1 MSQSESRRS
10 LLRSPIRCVLIEPD
24 ESRRWTLSFLLQN
37 SVVWQIVAECEA
49 LELGLVRL
57 DALRSTPDAA
67 EIVLL
72 GSTNLNLDQL
82 VPIVAAI
89 GAVATEAQIVVLG
102 ALPASNNTARL
113 LGADGYWW
121 TGDRPESLLELLQTL
136 RPLEGAMKPSRVVV
150 SPAIAALGRLAGTGR
165 LDGIVG
171 GGLDGRFA
179 LYDRKLAQLDV
190 QLRTRRLNRPARW
203 FLEGRIREI
212 QTARWMTEKMMS
224 SGMMLQKKIA
234 PKITPSRTQITSP
247 IQRDD
252 RLVKPSFQSNLPN
265 PSNLSNGSS
274 VLNRSSGSSL
284 IRSSNSN
291 YQFDIG
297 TDIRLE
303 MVLRELFDRL
313 FLKLE
318 ASRISPISRL
328 DNLGPIALE
337 IDVLTLEMQVA
348 LLTTIAIALQAEVG
362 RLREVG
368 LATLHDRIPVILQT
382 VWNIV
387 VIQFFRC
394 ESEPSSELSIANG
407 VQQSATRVNVLLERI
422 PLVAD
427 WMAYGLWG
435 MPLSLDNQPYGV
447 GTSQADDRALLLLEN
462 TVLRLANA
470 VIQPLLN
477 QFSDVEWV
485 KGKYFK
491 VQYGSSRELMQFRN
505 DLSWRYRRD
514 RWLDTPKDIFES
526 QYRLL
531 YLAEN
536 GIGETM
542 IYAPR
547 QRELALL
554 SGLPLALTL
563 VLETRD
569 AVSPRLRSVFALLGT
584 GVVYLLT
591 EVVGRGIGLVGQGI
605 IKGIGN
611 AWNDRR

>member
-1 MSQSESRRS
+1 MSQFELGRS
-10 LLRSPIRCVLIEPD
+10 SGRPIRCVLIEPD
-24 ESRRWTLSFLLQN
+24 EARRWMLSFVLQN
-37 SVVWQIVAECEA
+37 SIVWQIVAECES

-67 EIVLL
+67 ELVLL

-89 GAVATEAQIVVLG
+89 GAVASEAKIVVLG
-102 ALPASNNTARL
+102 ALPASNSKATL

-136 RPLEGAMKPSRVVV
+136 RPMEGAMKPSRVVV
-150 SPAIAALGRLAGTGR
+150 SPAIAALGRLAGTSRRDGP
-165 LDGIVG
+165 LDG
-171 GGLDGRFA
+171 GLTRFT
-179 LYDRKLAQLDV
+179 LYDRQLAQLDI
-190 QLRTRRLNRPARW
+190 QLRTRRLNRPMRW
-203 FLEGRIREI
+203 FLQGRIREI
-212 QTARWMTEKMMS
+212 QAARWIAQQMISPTAIGLKR
-224 SGMMLQKKIA
+224 ML
-234 PKITPSRTQITSP
+234 PRTQITSE
-247 IQRDD
+247 IQRES
-252 RLVKPSFQSNLPN
+252 RLVKPSSRSNLPN
-265 PSNLSNGSS
+265 GSS
-274 VLNRSSGSSL
+274 VSKRRLGSSL
-284 IRSSNSN
+284 IRSSNSS
-291 YQFDIG
+291 DRGLEIG
-297 TDIRLE
+297 TGIVRE
-303 MVLRELFDRL
+303 TALREMFDRL
-313 FLKLE
+313 ILKLE
-318 ASRISPISRL
+318 AARISPISSL
-328 DNLGPIALE
+328 DNLLPIALE
-337 IDVLTLEMQVA
+337 IDVLTMEMQVA
-348 LLTTIAIALQAEVG
+348 LLTTIATVLQAEVG
-362 RLREVG
+362 RLREIG
-368 LATLHDRIPVILQT
+368 LAALHDRIPVMLET
-382 VWNIV
+382 VWEIV

-394 ESEPSSELSIANG
+394 ESEPSSDPSLVNG
-407 VQQSATRVNVLLERI
+407 LQQSSARVNGLLKSI

-427 WMAYGLWG
+427 WVAYGLWG

-447 GTSQADDRALLLLEN
+447 GTPQADDRALLLLEN
-462 TVLRLANA
+462 TLLRLANA

-485 KGKYFK
+485 KAKYFK
-491 VQYGSSRELMQFRN
+491 IQYASSRELMEFRN

-536 GIGETM
+536 GIGETV

-547 QRELALL
+547 QQELADL
-554 SGLPLALTL
+554 SGLPLAVTL

-569 AVSPRLRSVFALLGT
+569 AISPRLRSVIALIGT
-584 GVVYLLT
+584 GVVYVLT

>member
-1 MSQSESRRS
+1 MSQFESRRS
-10 LLRSPIRCVLIEPD
+10 LVRSPIRCVLIEPD

-37 SVVWQIVAECEA
+37 SVIWQIVAECDA

-67 EIVLL
+67 ELVLL

-102 ALPASNNTARL
+102 SLPASNSTARL

-136 RPLEGAMKPSRVVV
+136 RPMEGAMKPSRVVV
-150 SPAIAALGRLAGTGR
+150 SPAIAALGRLASTGR
-165 LDGIVG
+165 LDKILDGQM
-171 GGLDGRFA
+171 DGRFA

-203 FLEGRIREI
+203 FLQGQIREI
-212 QTARWMTEKMMS
+212 QMARWMTEKMMS
-224 SGMMLQKKIA
+224 SGIMLQKKIS
-234 PKITPSRTQITSP
+234 PKIMPSRTQITSP

-252 RLVKPSFQSNLPN
+252 RLVKPSFRSNP
-265 PSNLSNGSS
+265 PNLSDGSS
-274 VLNRSSGSSL
+274 VLNQSSGSSL

-291 YQFDIG
+291 YQFEIG
-297 TDIRLE
+297 TDIDIE

-318 ASRISPISRL
+318 VARISPISKL

-337 IDVLTLEMQVA
+337 IDVLTIEMQVA
-348 LLTTIAIALQAEVG
+348 LLTTIAMVLQAEVG

-368 LATLHDRIPVILQT
+368 LAALHDRIPVILQT
-382 VWNIV
+382 VWDIV
-387 VIQFFRC
+387 VIQFFRY
-394 ESEPSSELSIANG
+394 ESEPSSNLSIAKG
-407 VQQSATRVNVLLERI
+407 VQQSAARVNVLLERI

-427 WMAYGLWG
+427 WMAYGLRG

-447 GTSQADDRALLLLEN
+447 GTLQADDRALLLLEN

-485 KGKYFK
+485 KGRYFK
-491 VQYGSSRELMQFRN
+491 IQYASSRELMQFRN

-547 QRELALL
+547 QRELAAL
-554 SGLPLALTL
+554 SGLPLVLTL

-584 GVVYLLT
+584 GMVYVLT

>member
-1 MSQSESRRS
+1 MSQFESRRS
-10 LLRSPIRCVLIEPD
+10 SGRPIRCVLIEPD
-24 ESRRWTLSFLLQN
+24 EARRWMLSFLLQN

-67 EIVLL
+67 ELVLL

-89 GAVATEAQIVVLG
+89 GTVASEAQIVVLG
-102 ALPASNNTARL
+102 ALPASNSTASL

-136 RPLEGAMKPSRVVV
+136 RPVEGAMKPSRVVV
-150 SPAIAALGRLAGTGR
+150 SPAIAALGRLAGKGR
-165 LDGIVG
+165 RDGM
-171 GGLDGRFA
+171 LDGRLTRFT
-179 LYDRKLAQLDV
+179 LYDRQLAQLDI
-190 QLRTRRLNRPARW
+190 QLRTRRLNRPVRW
-203 FLEGRIREI
+203 FLQGRIREI
-212 QTARWMTEKMMS
+212 QAARWIAQQMISVKP
-224 SGMMLQKKIA
+224 IA
-234 PKITPSRTQITSP
+234 PKTMPPRAQNTSE
-247 IQRDD
+247 IQRES
-252 RLVKPSFQSNLPN
+252 RFVKPSSWSNARN
-265 PSNLSNGSS
+265 TSNASNSS
-274 VLNRSSGSSL
+274 LGSSL
-284 IRSSNSN
+284 IRPSNS
-291 YQFDIG
+291 DRRLEIG
-297 TDIRLE
+297 TEIE
-303 MVLRELFDRL
+303 SETALRGLFDRL
-313 FLKLE
+313 ILKLE
-318 ASRISPISRL
+318 AARISPISSL
-328 DNLGPIALE
+328 DNLLPIALE
-337 IDVLTLEMQVA
+337 IDVLTMEMQVA
-348 LLTTIAIALQAEVG
+348 LLTAIATVLQAEIG
-362 RLREVG
+362 RLREIG
-368 LATLHDRIPVILQT
+368 LAALHDRIPVLLET
-382 VWNIV
+382 VREIV

-394 ESEPSSELSIANG
+394 ESEPSSEPALVNG
-407 VQQSATRVNVLLERI
+407 LQQSAARVNVLLKRI

-427 WMAYGLWG
+427 WVAYGLWG
-435 MPLSLDNQPYGV
+435 MPLSLDNQPYGM
-447 GTSQADDRALLLLEN
+447 GTPQADDRALLLLEN
-462 TVLRLANA
+462 TVLRLAN
-470 VIQPLLN
+470 VIIQPLLN

-485 KGKYFK
+485 KARYFK
-491 VQYGSSRELMQFRN
+491 IQYASSRELMEFRN

-514 RWLDTPKDIFES
+514 RWLDTPTDIFES

-547 QRELALL
+547 QRELAAL

-569 AVSPRLRSVFALLGT
+569 AVSPRLRSVFALIGT
-584 GVVYLLT
+584 GVVYVLT

>member
-1 MSQSESRRS
+1 MSQFELRRS
-10 LLRSPIRCVLIEPD
+10 LLGSPIRCVLIEPD

-37 SVVWQIVAECEA
+37 SVLWQIVAECEA

-57 DALRSTPDAA
+57 DALRSTPDTA
-67 EIVLL
+67 ELVLL

-89 GAVATEAQIVVLG
+89 GAVATEAKIVVLG
-102 ALPASNNTARL
+102 ALPASNSTARL

-121 TGDRPESLLELLQTL
+121 TGDRPETLLELLQTL
-136 RPLEGAMKPSRVVV
+136 RPIEGAMKPSRVVV
-150 SPAIAALGRLAGTGR
+150 SPAIAALGRLASTGR
-165 LDGIVG
+165 LDRMRG
-171 GGLDGRFA
+171 GQMDGRFA
-179 LYDRKLAQLDV
+179 LYDRTLVQLDV
-190 QLRTRRLNRPARW
+190 QLRTRRLNRPERW
-203 FLEGRIREI
+203 FLQGRIREI
-212 QTARWMTEKMMS
+212 QAARWITEKMMLP
-224 SGMMLQKKIA
+224 GMMLQKEIL
-234 PKITPSRTQITSP
+234 PKMMPARTQITSQIP
-247 IQRDD
+247 RDN
-252 RLVKPSFQSNLPN
+252 RLVKPSFRSNLPN
-265 PSNLSNGSS
+265 PSS
-274 VLNRSSGSSL
+274 VSNRSSGPSL
-284 IRSSNSN
+284 IRLSNSN
-291 YQFDIG
+291 SQVEIG
-297 TDIRLE
+297 TDIDIE

-318 ASRISPISRL
+318 AARISPISRL

-337 IDVLTLEMQVA
+337 IDVLTIEMQVL
-348 LLTTIAIALQAEVG
+348 LLTTIAMVLQAEVG

-368 LATLHDRIPVILQT
+368 LAALHDRIPVILET
-382 VWNIV
+382 VWKIV
-387 VIQFFRC
+387 VTQFFHY
-394 ESEPSSELSIANG
+394 ESEPPSELSIANG
-407 VQQSATRVNVLLERI
+407 VQQSSARVNVLLERI

-435 MPLSLDNQPYGV
+435 MPLSLNNQPYGL
-447 GTSQADDRALLLLEN
+447 GTPQADDRALLLLEN

-485 KGKYFK
+485 KGRYFK
-491 VQYGSSRELMQFRN
+491 IQYGSSRELMQFRN

-514 RWLDTPKDIFES
+514 RWLDTPTDIFES

-547 QRELALL
+547 QRELAAL

-584 GVVYLLT
+584 GVVYVLT

>member
-1 MSQSESRRS
+1 MSQFELRRS
-10 LLRSPIRCVLIEPD
+10 LLGSPIRCVLIELD

-37 SVVWQIVAECEA
+37 SVLWQIVAECEA
-49 LELGLVRL
+49 LDLGLVRL

-67 EIVLL
+67 ELVLL

-89 GAVATEAQIVVLG
+89 GAVATEAKIVVLG
-102 ALPASNNTARL
+102 ALPASNSTARL

-121 TGDRPESLLELLQTL
+121 TGDRPETLLELLQTL
-136 RPLEGAMKPSRVVV
+136 RPIEGAMKPSRVVV
-150 SPAIAALGRLAGTGR
+150 SPAIAALGRLASTGR
-165 LDGIVG
+165 LDRMQG
-171 GGLDGRFA
+171 GQMDGRFA
-179 LYDRKLAQLDV
+179 LYDRTLVQLDV
-190 QLRTRRLNRPARW
+190 QLRTRRLNRPERW
-203 FLEGRIREI
+203 FLQGRIREI
-212 QTARWMTEKMMS
+212 QAARWITEKMMLP
-224 SGMMLQKKIA
+224 GMMLQKEIL
-234 PKITPSRTQITSP
+234 PKMMPARTQITSQIP
-247 IQRDD
+247 RDN
-252 RLVKPSFQSNLPN
+252 RLVKPSFRSNLPN
-265 PSNLSNGSS
+265 PSNASS
-274 VLNRSSGSSL
+274 VSNRSSGPSL
-284 IRSSNSN
+284 IRLSNSN
-291 YQFDIG
+291 SQVEIG
-297 TDIRLE
+297 TDIDIE

-318 ASRISPISRL
+318 AARISPISRL

-337 IDVLTLEMQVA
+337 IDVLTIEMQVL
-348 LLTTIAIALQAEVG
+348 LLTTIAMVLQAEVG

-368 LATLHDRIPVILQT
+368 LAALHDRIPVILET
-382 VWNIV
+382 VWDIV
-387 VIQFFRC
+387 VIQFFRYK
-394 ESEPSSELSIANG
+394 SEPSSELSIANG
-407 VQQSATRVNVLLERI
+407 VQQSSARVNVLLERI

-435 MPLSLDNQPYGV
+435 MPLSLNNQPYGL
-447 GTSQADDRALLLLEN
+447 GTPQADDRALLLLEN

-485 KGKYFK
+485 KGRYFK
-491 VQYGSSRELMQFRN
+491 IQYGSSRELMQFRN

-514 RWLDTPKDIFES
+514 RWLDTPTDIFES

-547 QRELALL
+547 QRELAAL

-584 GVVYLLT
+584 GVVYVLT

>member
-1 MSQSESRRS
+1 MSQFESRRS
-10 LLRSPIRCVLIEPD
+10 LLGSPIRCVLIEPD

-67 EIVLL
+67 ELVLL

-89 GAVATEAQIVVLG
+89 GAVATEAKIVVLG
-102 ALPASNNTARL
+102 ALPASNSTARL

-121 TGDRPESLLELLQTL
+121 TGDRPETLLELLQTL

-150 SPAIAALGRLAGTGR
+150 SPAIAALGRLANTGR
-165 LDGIVG
+165 LDRMLGIQI
-171 GGLDGRFA
+171 DGRFA
-179 LYDRKLAQLDV
+179 LYDRKLAQLDI
-190 QLRTRRLNRPARW
+190 QLRTQRLNRPARW
-203 FLEGRIREI
+203 FLQGQIREI
-212 QTARWMTEKMMS
+212 QMARWMTEKMLS
-224 SGMMLQKKIA
+224 SGMMLQKKIS
-234 PKITPSRTQITSP
+234 PKIMPSRTQITSQ

-252 RLVKPSFQSNLPN
+252 RLIKPSFRSN
-265 PSNLSNGSS
+265 PSNTSSLS
-274 VLNRSSGSSL
+274 NRSSESSL

-291 YQFDIG
+291 YQFEIG
-297 TDIRLE
+297 TDIEIE

-318 ASRISPISRL
+318 VARISPISRL

-337 IDVLTLEMQVA
+337 IDVLTVEMQVA
-348 LLTTIAIALQAEVG
+348 LLTTISMVLQAEVG

-368 LATLHDRIPVILQT
+368 LAALHDRIPVILQT
-382 VWNIV
+382 VWDIV
-387 VIQFFRC
+387 VIQFFRY

-407 VQQSATRVNVLLERI
+407 VRQSAARVNVLLERI

-447 GTSQADDRALLLLEN
+447 GTAQADDRALLLLEN

-470 VIQPLLN
+470 MIQPLLN

-485 KGKYFK
+485 KGRYFK
-491 VQYGSSRELMQFRN
+491 IQYASSRELMQFRN

-514 RWLDTPKDIFES
+514 RWLDTPTDIFES

-531 YLAEN
+531 YLAAN

-547 QRELALL
+547 QRELAAL
-554 SGLPLALTL
+554 SGLPLVLTL

-569 AVSPRLRSVFALLGT
+569 AVSPRLRSVFALIGT
-584 GVVYLLT
+584 GVVYVLT

>member
-1 MSQSESRRS
+1 MSQFELRRS
-10 LLRSPIRCVLIEPD
+10 LLGSPIRCVLIEPD

-37 SVVWQIVAECEA
+37 SVLWQIVAECEA

-57 DALRSTPDAA
+57 DTLRSTPDAA
-67 EIVLL
+67 ELVLL

-89 GAVATEAQIVVLG
+89 GAVATEAKIVVLG
-102 ALPASNNTARL
+102 ALPASNSTARL

-121 TGDRPESLLELLQTL
+121 TGDRPETLLELLQTL
-136 RPLEGAMKPSRVVV
+136 RPIEGAMKPSRVVV
-150 SPAIAALGRLAGTGR
+150 SPAIAALGRLASTGR
-165 LDGIVG
+165 LDRMQG
-171 GGLDGRFA
+171 GQMDGRFA
-179 LYDRKLAQLDV
+179 LYDRTLVQLDV
-190 QLRTRRLNRPARW
+190 QLRTRRLNRPERW
-203 FLEGRIREI
+203 FLQGRIREI
-212 QTARWMTEKMMS
+212 QAARWITEKMMLP
-224 SGMMLQKKIA
+224 GMMLQKEIL
-234 PKITPSRTQITSP
+234 PKMMPARTQITSQIP
-247 IQRDD
+247 RDN
-252 RLVKPSFQSNLPN
+252 RLVKPSFRSNLPN
-265 PSNLSNGSS
+265 PSS
-274 VLNRSSGSSL
+274 VSNRSSGPSL
-284 IRSSNSN
+284 IRLSNSN
-291 YQFDIG
+291 SQVEIG
-297 TDIRLE
+297 TDIDIE

-318 ASRISPISRL
+318 AARISPISRL

-337 IDVLTLEMQVA
+337 IDVLTIEMQVL
-348 LLTTIAIALQAEVG
+348 LLTTIAMVLQAEVG

-368 LATLHDRIPVILQT
+368 LAALHDRIPVILET
-382 VWNIV
+382 VWKIV
-387 VIQFFRC
+387 VTQFFHY
-394 ESEPSSELSIANG
+394 ESEPPSELSIANG
-407 VQQSATRVNVLLERI
+407 VQQSSARVNVLLERI

-435 MPLSLDNQPYGV
+435 MPLSLNNQPYGL
-447 GTSQADDRALLLLEN
+447 GTPQADDRALLLLEN

-485 KGKYFK
+485 KGRYFK
-491 VQYGSSRELMQFRN
+491 IQYGSSRELMQFRN

-514 RWLDTPKDIFES
+514 RWLDTPTDIFES

-547 QRELALL
+547 QRELAAL

-584 GVVYLLT
+584 GVVYVLT

>member
-1 MSQSESRRS
+1 MNQLESRRS

-37 SVVWQIVAECEA
+37 SLIWQIVAECEA
-49 LELGLVRL
+49 LDLGLVRL

-67 EIVLL
+67 ELVLL

-82 VPIVAAI
+82 VPIVTAI
-89 GAVATEAQIVVLG
+89 AVVAIDAQIVVLG
-102 ALPASNNTARL
+102 ALPASNSTAKL

-150 SPAIAALGRLAGTGR
+150 SPAIAALGRLASTGR
-165 LDGIVG
+165 LDRM
-171 GGLDGRFA
+171 LDGQMDRRFT
-179 LYDRKLAQLDV
+179 LYDRKLAQLDI

-203 FLEGRIREI
+203 FLQGQIREI
-212 QTARWMTEKMMS
+212 QMARWMKEKMMS
-224 SGMMLQKKIA
+224 SGMILQKKIP
-234 PKITPSRTQITSP
+234 PKMMPSRPQIP
-247 IQRDD
+247 RQIQRDD
-252 RLVKPSFQSNLPN
+252 RLMKPSFRSNLPN
-265 PSNLSNGSS
+265 AIS
-274 VLNRSSGSSL
+274 VSNRSSGPSL

-291 YQFDIG
+291 YQFESG
-297 TDIRLE
+297 TDIE
-303 MVLRELFDRL
+303 IEKVLRNLFDRL
-313 FLKLE
+313 ILKLE
-318 ASRISPISRL
+318 VARISPVSRL

-337 IDVLTLEMQVA
+337 IDVLTIEMQVS
-348 LLTTIAIALQAEVG
+348 LLTTIAMVLQAEVG

-368 LATLHDRIPVILQT
+368 LAALHDRIPEILQT
-382 VWNIV
+382 VWGIV
-387 VIQFFRC
+387 VIQFFCC
-394 ESEPSSELSIANG
+394 ESEPSSESSIANG
-407 VQQSATRVNVLLERI
+407 VQQSAARINVLLERI

-447 GTSQADDRALLLLEN
+447 GTPQADDRALLLLEN

-485 KGKYFK
+485 KGRYFK
-491 VQYGSSRELMQFRN
+491 IQYASSRELMQFRN

-514 RWLDTPKDIFES
+514 RWLDTPTDIFES

-536 GIGETM
+536 GITETM

-547 QRELALL
+547 QRELAAL

-569 AVSPRLRSVFALLGT
+569 AISPRLRSVFALIGT
-584 GVVYLLT
+584 GVVYVLT

>member
-1 MSQSESRRS
+1 MSQFELRRS

-67 EIVLL
+67 ELVLL

-89 GAVATEAQIVVLG
+89 GAVAIEAKIVVLG
-102 ALPASNNTARL
+102 ALPASNSTARL

-136 RPLEGAMKPSRVVV
+136 RPIEGAMKPSLVVV
-150 SPAIAALGRLAGTGR
+150 SPAIAALGRLASTGR
-165 LDGIVG
+165 LDRM
-171 GGLDGRFA
+171 LDGQMDARFA
-179 LYDRKLAQLDV
+179 LYDRKLAQLDI
-190 QLRTRRLNRPARW
+190 QLRTQRLNRPARW
-203 FLEGRIREI
+203 FLQGQIREI
-212 QTARWMTEKMMS
+212 QMARWMTEKMM
-224 SGMMLQKKIA
+224 
-234 PKITPSRTQITSP
+234 PSRNQITSQ

-252 RLVKPSFQSNLPN
+252 RLVKPSFRSN
-265 PSNLSNGSS
+265 PSNASS
-274 VLNRSSGSSL
+274 VSNRSSESSL

-291 YQFDIG
+291 YQFDLG
-297 TDIRLE
+297 TDIEIE

-318 ASRISPISRL
+318 AARISPISRL

-337 IDVLTLEMQVA
+337 IDVLTIEMQVS
-348 LLTTIAIALQAEVG
+348 LLTTIAMVLQAEVG

-368 LATLHDRIPVILQT
+368 LAALHDRTPVILQT
-382 VWNIV
+382 VWDIV
-387 VIQFFRC
+387 VIQFFRY

-407 VQQSATRVNVLLERI
+407 VQQSAARVNILLERI

-447 GTSQADDRALLLLEN
+447 GTAQADDRALLLLEN

-485 KGKYFK
+485 KGRYFK
-491 VQYGSSRELMQFRN
+491 IQYASSRELMQFRN
-505 DLSWRYRRD
+505 GLSWRYRRD
-514 RWLDTPKDIFES
+514 RWLDTPTDIFES

-547 QRELALL
+547 QRELAAL
-554 SGLPLALTL
+554 SGLPLVLTL

-569 AVSPRLRSVFALLGT
+569 AVSPRLRSAIALIGT
-584 GVVYLLT
+584 GVVYVLT

>member
-1 MSQSESRRS
+1 MNQLESRRS

-37 SVVWQIVAECEA
+37 SLIWQIVAECEA
-49 LELGLVRL
+49 LDLGLVRL
-57 DALRSTPDAA
+57 DALRSTADAA
-67 EIVLL
+67 ELVLL

-82 VPIVAAI
+82 VPIVTAI
-89 GAVATEAQIVVLG
+89 AVVAIEAQIVVLG
-102 ALPASNNTARL
+102 ALPASNSTAKL

-150 SPAIAALGRLAGTGR
+150 SPAIAALGRLASTGR
-165 LDGIVG
+165 LDRMLDGQM
-171 GGLDGRFA
+171 DGRFA

-203 FLEGRIREI
+203 FLQGQIREI
-212 QTARWMTEKMMS
+212 QMARWMKEKVMS
-224 SGMMLQKKIA
+224 SRMILQKKIP
-234 PKITPSRTQITSP
+234 PKMMPSRPQIP
-247 IQRDD
+247 RQIQRDD
-252 RLVKPSFQSNLPN
+252 RRLVKPSFRSNPPN
-265 PSNLSNGSS
+265 PSRVSNW
-274 VLNRSSGSSL
+274 SSGSSL
-284 IRSSNSN
+284 IRSSNST
-291 YQFDIG
+291 YQFESG
-297 TDIRLE
+297 TDIKIER
-303 MVLRELFDRL
+303 VLRDLFDRL
-313 FLKLE
+313 ILKLE
-318 ASRISPISRL
+318 AARISPLSRL

-337 IDVLTLEMQVA
+337 IDVLTIEMQVS
-348 LLTTIAIALQAEVG
+348 LLTTIAIVLQAEVG
-362 RLREVG
+362 RLREVR
-368 LATLHDRIPVILQT
+368 LAALHDRVPEILQT
-382 VWNIV
+382 VWRIV

-394 ESEPSSELSIANG
+394 ESEPSSEPSIANG
-407 VQQSATRVNVLLERI
+407 VQQAAARINILLERI

-447 GTSQADDRALLLLEN
+447 GTPQADDRALLLLEN

-485 KGKYFK
+485 KGRYFK
-491 VQYGSSRELMQFRN
+491 IQYASSRELMQFRN

-514 RWLDTPKDIFES
+514 RWLDTPTDIFES

-536 GIGETM
+536 GIAETM

-547 QRELALL
+547 QQELAAL

-569 AVSPRLRSVFALLGT
+569 AISPRLRSVFALLGT
-584 GVVYLLT
+584 GVVYVLT

>member
-1 MSQSESRRS
+1 MSQFELGRS
-10 LLRSPIRCVLIEPD
+10 SGRPIRCVLIEPD
-24 ESRRWTLSFLLQN
+24 EARRWMLSFVLQN
-37 SVVWQIVAECEA
+37 SIVWQIVAECES
-49 LELGLVRL
+49 LDLGLVRL

-67 EIVLL
+67 ELVLL

-89 GAVATEAQIVVLG
+89 GAVASEARIVVLG
-102 ALPASNNTARL
+102 ALPASNSRATL

-136 RPLEGAMKPSRVVV
+136 RPIEGAMKPSRVVV
-150 SPAIAALGRLAGTGR
+150 SPAIAALGRLAGTSRRDGL
-165 LDGIVG
+165 LDG
-171 GGLDGRFA
+171 GLTRFT
-179 LYDRKLAQLDV
+179 LYDRQLAQLDI
-190 QLRTRRLNRPARW
+190 QLRTRRLNRPMRW
-203 FLEGRIREI
+203 FLQGRIREI
-212 QTARWMTEKMMS
+212 QAARW
-224 SGMMLQKKIA
+224 IA
-234 PKITPSRTQITSP
+234 QQMISPTAIGPKRMPLRTQIPSE
-247 IQRDD
+247 IQRESP
-252 RLVKPSFQSNLPN
+252 LVKPSSRSNLPN
-265 PSNLSNGSS
+265 GSS
-274 VLNRSSGSSL
+274 VSKRRLGSSL
-284 IRSSNSN
+284 IRSSNSS
-291 YQFDIG
+291 DRGLEIG
-297 TDIRLE
+297 TGIVRE
-303 MVLRELFDRL
+303 TALREMFDRL
-313 FLKLE
+313 ILKLE
-318 ASRISPISRL
+318 AARISPIAIL
-328 DNLGPIALE
+328 DNLLPIALE
-337 IDVLTLEMQVA
+337 IDVLTVEMQVA
-348 LLTTIAIALQAEVG
+348 LLTTIATVLQAEVG
-362 RLREVG
+362 RLREIG
-368 LATLHDRIPVILQT
+368 LAALHDRIPVMLET
-382 VWNIV
+382 VWEIV

-394 ESEPSSELSIANG
+394 ESEPSSEPSLVNG
-407 VQQSATRVNVLLERI
+407 LQQSSARVNGLLKLI

-427 WMAYGLWG
+427 WVAYGLWG

-447 GTSQADDRALLLLEN
+447 GTPQADDRALLLLEN

-485 KGKYFK
+485 KAKYFK
-491 VQYGSSRELMQFRN
+491 IQYASSRELMEFRN

-536 GIGETM
+536 GIGETV

-547 QRELALL
+547 QQELADL
-554 SGLPLALTL
+554 SGLPLAVTL

-569 AVSPRLRSVFALLGT
+569 AISPRLRSVIALIGT
-584 GVVYLLT
+584 GVVYVLT

>member
-1 MSQSESRRS
+1 MSQFELRRS

-67 EIVLL
+67 ELVLL

-89 GAVATEAQIVVLG
+89 GAVAIEAKIVVLG
-102 ALPASNNTARL
+102 ALPASNSTARL

-136 RPLEGAMKPSRVVV
+136 RPIEGAMKPSLVVV
-150 SPAIAALGRLAGTGR
+150 SPAIAALGRLASTGR
-165 LDGIVG
+165 LDRM
-171 GGLDGRFA
+171 LDGQMDARFA
-179 LYDRKLAQLDV
+179 LYDRKLAQLDI
-190 QLRTRRLNRPARW
+190 QLRTQRLNRPARW
-203 FLEGRIREI
+203 FLQGQIREI
-212 QTARWMTEKMMS
+212 QMARWMTEKMM
-224 SGMMLQKKIA
+224 
-234 PKITPSRTQITSP
+234 PSRNQITSQ

-252 RLVKPSFQSNLPN
+252 RLVKPSFRSN
-265 PSNLSNGSS
+265 PSNASS
-274 VLNRSSGSSL
+274 VSNRSSESSL

-291 YQFDIG
+291 YQFDLG
-297 TDIRLE
+297 TDIEIE

-318 ASRISPISRL
+318 AARISPISRL

-337 IDVLTLEMQVA
+337 IDVLTIEMQVS
-348 LLTTIAIALQAEVG
+348 LLTTIAMVLQAEVG

-368 LATLHDRIPVILQT
+368 LAALHDRTPVILQT
-382 VWNIV
+382 VWDIV
-387 VIQFFRC
+387 VIQFFRY

-407 VQQSATRVNVLLERI
+407 VQQSAARVNILLERI

-427 WMAYGLWG
+427 WMTYGLWG

-447 GTSQADDRALLLLEN
+447 GTAQADDRALLLLEN

-485 KGKYFK
+485 KGRYFK
-491 VQYGSSRELMQFRN
+491 IQYASSRELMQFRN
-505 DLSWRYRRD
+505 GLSWRYRRD
-514 RWLDTPKDIFES
+514 RWLDTPTDIFES

-547 QRELALL
+547 QRELAAL
-554 SGLPLALTL
+554 SGLPLVLTL

-569 AVSPRLRSVFALLGT
+569 AVSPRLRSAIALIGT
-584 GVVYLLT
+584 GVVYVLT

>member
-1 MSQSESRRS
+1 
-10 LLRSPIRCVLIEPD
+10 CVLIEPD
-24 ESRRWTLSFLLQN
+24 EARRCMLSFLLQN
-37 SVVWQIVAECEA
+37 SIIWQIVAECEA

-57 DALRSTPDAA
+57 DALRSTSDAA
-67 EIVLL
+67 ELVLL

-89 GAVATEAQIVVLG
+89 GVVAIEAQIVVLG
-102 ALPASNNTARL
+102 ALPASNSTARL

-136 RPLEGAMKPSRVVV
+136 RPVEGAMKPSRVVV
-150 SPAIAALGRLAGTGR
+150 SPAIAALGRLAGNGR
-165 LDGIVG
+165 RDGMLDEQ
-171 GGLDGRFA
+171 LTRFT
-179 LYDRKLAQLDV
+179 LYDRQLAQLDI
-190 QLRTRRLNRPARW
+190 QLRTRRLNRPVRW
-203 FLEGRIREI
+203 FLQGRIREI
-212 QTARWMTEKMMS
+212 QAARW
-224 SGMMLQKKIA
+224 IA
-234 PKITPSRTQITSP
+234 QQMISAKTMPPRTQNTSE

-252 RLVKPSFQSNLPN
+252 RLVKPSSWSNAR
-265 PSNLSNGSS
+265 
-274 VLNRSSGSSL
+274 NRSNAPNNAPNSSLGSSL
-284 IRSSNSN
+284 IRSSNS
-291 YQFDIG
+291 DR
-297 TDIRLE
+297 RLE
-303 MVLRELFDRL
+303 IETEIESEKALREMFDRL
-313 FLKLE
+313 ILKLE
-318 ASRISPISRL
+318 AARISPISTL
-328 DNLGPIALE
+328 DNLLPIALE
-337 IDVLTLEMQVA
+337 IDVFTIEMQVA
-348 LLTTIAIALQAEVG
+348 LLTTIATVLQAEVG
-362 RLREVG
+362 RQREIG
-368 LATLHDRIPVILQT
+368 LAALHDRIPVMLET
-382 VWNIV
+382 VWEIV

-394 ESEPSSELSIANG
+394 ESESSLVNG
-407 VQQSATRVNVLLERI
+407 LRQSAASVNLLLKRI

-427 WMAYGLWG
+427 WVAYGLWG

-447 GTSQADDRALLLLEN
+447 GTAQADDRALLLLEN

-485 KGKYFK
+485 KAQYFK
-491 VQYGSSRELMQFRN
+491 IQYASSRELMEFRN

-514 RWLDTPKDIFES
+514 RWLDTPTDIFGS
-526 QYRLL
+526 QHRLL

-547 QRELALL
+547 QRELAAL
-554 SGLPLALTL
+554 SGLPLAVTL

-569 AVSPRLRSVFALLGT
+569 ALSPRLRSVFALIGT
-584 GVVYLLT
+584 GVVYVLT

>member
-1 MSQSESRRS
+1 MSQFELGRS
-10 LLRSPIRCVLIEPD
+10 SGRPIRCVLIEPD
-24 ESRRWTLSFLLQN
+24 EARRWMLSFVLQN
-37 SVVWQIVAECEA
+37 SIVWQIVAECEA

-67 EIVLL
+67 ELVLL

-89 GAVATEAQIVVLG
+89 GAVAREAKIVVLG
-102 ALPASNNTARL
+102 ALPASNSRATL

-136 RPLEGAMKPSRVVV
+136 RPIEGAMKPSRVVV
-150 SPAIAALGRLAGTGR
+150 SPAIAALGRLAGTSRRDGL
-165 LDGIVG
+165 LDG
-171 GGLDGRFA
+171 GLTRFT
-179 LYDRKLAQLDV
+179 LYDRQLAQLDI
-190 QLRTRRLNRPARW
+190 QLRTRRLNRPMRW
-203 FLEGRIREI
+203 FFQGRIREI
-212 QTARWMTEKMMS
+212 QAARW
-224 SGMMLQKKIA
+224 IA
-234 PKITPSRTQITSP
+234 QHMISPTAIGPKRMPPRTQITGE
-247 IQRDD
+247 IQRES
-252 RLVKPSFQSNLPN
+252 RLVKPSSRSNLPN
-265 PSNLSNGSS
+265 GSS
-274 VLNRSSGSSL
+274 VSKRRLGSSL
-284 IRSSNSN
+284 IRSSNS
-291 YQFDIG
+291 DRGLEIG
-297 TDIRLE
+297 TGIVRE
-303 MVLRELFDRL
+303 TALREMFDRL
-313 FLKLE
+313 ILKLE
-318 ASRISPISRL
+318 AARISPISSL
-328 DNLGPIALE
+328 DNLLPIALE
-337 IDVLTLEMQVA
+337 IDVLTVEMQVA
-348 LLTTIAIALQAEVG
+348 LLTTIATVLQAEVG
-362 RLREVG
+362 RLREIG
-368 LATLHDRIPVILQT
+368 LAALHDRIPVMLET
-382 VWNIV
+382 VWEIV

-394 ESEPSSELSIANG
+394 ESEPASNPSLVNG
-407 VQQSATRVNVLLERI
+407 LQQSSARVNSLLKRV

-427 WMAYGLWG
+427 WIAYGLWG

-447 GTSQADDRALLLLEN
+447 GTPQADDRALLLLEN

-485 KGKYFK
+485 KAKYFK
-491 VQYGSSRELMQFRN
+491 IQYASSRELMEFRN

-514 RWLDTPKDIFES
+514 RWLDTPRDIFES

-536 GIGETM
+536 GIGETV

-547 QRELALL
+547 QQELADL
-554 SGLPLALTL
+554 SGLPLAVTL

-569 AVSPRLRSVFALLGT
+569 AISPRLRSVIALIGT
-584 GVVYLLT
+584 GVVYVLT

>member
-1 MSQSESRRS
+1 MSQFESRRS
-10 LLRSPIRCVLIEPD
+10 LVRSPIRCVLIEPD

-37 SVVWQIVAECEA
+37 SVIWQIVAECEA

-67 EIVLL
+67 ELVLL

-89 GAVATEAQIVVLG
+89 AVVATEAQIVVLG
-102 ALPASNNTARL
+102 ALPASNSTSRL

-136 RPLEGAMKPSRVVV
+136 RPIEGAMKPSRVVV
-150 SPAIAALGRLAGTGR
+150 SPAAALGRLASTGR
-165 LDGIVG
+165 LDRRLDGQM
-171 GGLDGRFA
+171 DGRFA

-190 QLRTRRLNRPARW
+190 QLRTQRLNRPARW
-203 FLEGRIREI
+203 LLQGQIREI
-212 QTARWMTEKMMS
+212 QMARWMTEKIMS
-224 SGMMLQKKIA
+224 SGMMFQKKIS
-234 PKITPSRTQITSP
+234 PKMMPSRTPITSQ

-252 RLVKPSFQSNLPN
+252 RLVKPSFRSNP
-265 PSNLSNGSS
+265 PNLSNGSS

-291 YQFDIG
+291 YQFEIG
-297 TDIRLE
+297 TDIER
-303 MVLRELFDRL
+303 VLRELFDRL

-318 ASRISPISRL
+318 VARISPISRL

-337 IDVLTLEMQVA
+337 IDVLTIEMQVA

-362 RLREVG
+362 QLREVG
-368 LATLHDRIPVILQT
+368 LAALHDRIPVILQT
-382 VWNIV
+382 VWDLV
-387 VIQFFRC
+387 VIQFFRY
-394 ESEPSSELSIANG
+394 ESEPPSESSVANG
-407 VQQSATRVNVLLERI
+407 VQQSAARVNVLLECI

-427 WMAYGLWG
+427 WIAYGLWG

-447 GTSQADDRALLLLEN
+447 GTPQADDRALLLLEN

-485 KGKYFK
+485 KGRYFK
-491 VQYGSSRELMQFRN
+491 IQYASSRELMQFRN

-514 RWLDTPKDIFES
+514 RWIDTPKDIFES

-547 QRELALL
+547 QRELDAL
-554 SGLPLALTL
+554 SGLPLVLTL

-584 GVVYLLT
+584 GVIYVLT

-611 AWNDRR
+611 AWNERR

>member
-1 MSQSESRRS
+1 MSQFESRR
-10 LLRSPIRCVLIEPD
+10 LLLGSPIRCVLIEPD

-37 SVVWQIVAECEA
+37 SVLWQIVAECEA

-67 EIVLL
+67 ELVLL

-102 ALPASNNTARL
+102 ALPASNSTARL

-121 TGDRPESLLELLQTL
+121 TGDRPETLLELLQTL

-150 SPAIAALGRLAGTGR
+150 SPAIAALGRLANRGR
-165 LDGIVG
+165 LDGMLG
-171 GGLDGRFA
+171 EQMDGRFA

-190 QLRTRRLNRPARW
+190 QIRTQRLNRPARW
-203 FLEGRIREI
+203 FLQGQIREI
-212 QTARWMTEKMMS
+212 QMARWMTEKMLS
-224 SGMMLQKKIA
+224 SGMMLQKKIS
-234 PKITPSRTQITSP
+234 PKIMPSRTQITSQ

-252 RLVKPSFQSNLPN
+252 RLVKPSFRSNP
-265 PSNLSNGSS
+265 PNLSNGAS
-274 VLNRSSGSSL
+274 VLNQSSGSSL

-291 YQFDIG
+291 YQFEIG
-297 TDIRLE
+297 TDIEIE

-318 ASRISPISRL
+318 VARISPISRL

-337 IDVLTLEMQVA
+337 IDVLTVEMQVA
-348 LLTTIAIALQAEVG
+348 LLTTIAMVLQAEVG

-368 LATLHDRIPVILQT
+368 LAALHDRIPAILQT
-382 VWNIV
+382 VWDIV
-387 VIQFFRC
+387 VIQFFRYK
-394 ESEPSSELSIANG
+394 SEPSSELSIANG
-407 VQQSATRVNVLLERI
+407 VQQSAARVNVLLERI

-447 GTSQADDRALLLLEN
+447 GTAQSDDRALLLLEN

-485 KGKYFK
+485 KGRYFK
-491 VQYGSSRELMQFRN
+491 IQYASSRELMQFRN

-514 RWLDTPKDIFES
+514 RWIDTPKDIFES

-547 QRELALL
+547 QRELAAL
-554 SGLPLALTL
+554 SGLPLVLTL

-569 AVSPRLRSVFALLGT
+569 AVSPRLRSVFALIGT
-584 GVVYLLT
+584 GVVYVLT

>member
-1 MSQSESRRS
+1 MSQFELGRS
-10 LLRSPIRCVLIEPD
+10 SGRPIRCVLIEPD
-24 ESRRWTLSFLLQN
+24 EARRWMLSFVLQN
-37 SVVWQIVAECEA
+37 SIVWQIVAECEA

-67 EIVLL
+67 ELVLL

-89 GAVATEAQIVVLG
+89 GTVASEAKIVVLG
-102 ALPASNNTARL
+102 ALPASNSTATL

-136 RPLEGAMKPSRVVV
+136 RPIEGAMKPSRVVV
-150 SPAIAALGRLAGTGR
+150 SPAIAALGRLAGTSR
-165 LDGIVG
+165 RD
-171 GGLDGRFA
+171 GGLTRFT
-179 LYDRKLAQLDV
+179 LYDRQLAQLDI
-190 QLRTRRLNRPARW
+190 QLRTRRLNRPMRW
-203 FLEGRIREI
+203 FLQGRIREI
-212 QTARWMTEKMMS
+212 QAARW
-224 SGMMLQKKIA
+224 IA
-234 PKITPSRTQITSP
+234 QQMISPTAIGPKRMPPRTPITSEV
-247 IQRDD
+247 QRES
-252 RLVKPSFQSNLPN
+252 RLVKPSSQSNLPN
-265 PSNLSNGSS
+265 GSS
-274 VLNRSSGSSL
+274 VSKRRLGSSL
-284 IRSSNSN
+284 IRSSNSS
-291 YQFDIG
+291 DRGLEIG
-297 TDIRLE
+297 TGIVRE
-303 MVLRELFDRL
+303 TALREMFDRL
-313 FLKLE
+313 ILKLE
-318 ASRISPISRL
+318 AARISPISRL
-328 DNLGPIALE
+328 DNLLPIALE
-337 IDVLTLEMQVA
+337 IDVLTMEMQVA
-348 LLTTIAIALQAEVG
+348 LLTTIATVLQAEVG
-362 RLREVG
+362 RLREIG
-368 LATLHDRIPVILQT
+368 LAALHDRIPVMLET
-382 VWNIV
+382 VWEIV

-394 ESEPSSELSIANG
+394 ESEPSSELSLVNG
-407 VQQSATRVNVLLERI
+407 LQQSSARVNGLLKLI

-427 WMAYGLWG
+427 WVAYGLWG

-447 GTSQADDRALLLLEN
+447 GTPQADDRALLLLEN

-485 KGKYFK
+485 KAKYFK
-491 VQYGSSRELMQFRN
+491 IQYASSRELMEFRN

-536 GIGETM
+536 GIGETV

-547 QRELALL
+547 QQELADL
-554 SGLPLALTL
+554 SGLPLAVTL

-569 AVSPRLRSVFALLGT
+569 AISPRLRSVIALIGT
-584 GVVYLLT
+584 GVVYVLT

>member
-1 MSQSESRRS
+1 MSQLESRRS
-10 LLRSPIRCVLIEPD
+10 LLRSPIRCVLIEPN

-37 SVVWQIVAECEA
+37 SVIWQIVAECEA
-49 LELGLVRL
+49 LDLGLVRL
-57 DALRSTPDAA
+57 DALQSTPDAA
-67 EIVLL
+67 ELVLL

-82 VPIVAAI
+82 VPIVTAI
-89 GAVATEAQIVVLG
+89 AVVATKAQIVVLG
-102 ALPASNNTARL
+102 ALPASNTTAKL

-150 SPAIAALGRLAGTGR
+150 SPAIAALGRLASTGR
-165 LDGIVG
+165 LDRM
-171 GGLDGRFA
+171 LDRQMDGRFA

-203 FLEGRIREI
+203 FLQGQIREI
-212 QTARWMTEKMMS
+212 QMARWMTEKMMS
-224 SGMMLQKKIA
+224 PGMMLQKKL
-234 PKITPSRTQITSP
+234 PKMMPLRPQITSQ

-252 RLVKPSFQSNLPN
+252 RRLVMPSSRSNPPN
-265 PSNLSNGSS
+265 PSNPPNGSS
-274 VLNRSSGSSL
+274 VSNWSSGSSL
-284 IRSSNSN
+284 IRSSNAD
-291 YQFDIG
+291 YHFEIGADIE
-297 TDIRLE
+297 IER
-303 MVLRELFDRL
+303 VLRELFDRL
-313 FLKLE
+313 ILKLE
-318 ASRISPISRL
+318 VARVSPLSRL
-328 DNLGPIALE
+328 DNLGTIALE
-337 IDVLTLEMQVA
+337 IDVLTIEMQVS
-348 LLTTIAIALQAEVG
+348 LLTTIAMVLQAEVG
-362 RLREVG
+362 RLREIG
-368 LATLHDRIPVILQT
+368 LAALHDRIPGILQT
-382 VWNIV
+382 VWGIV

-394 ESEPSSELSIANG
+394 ESEPSSALLIANG
-407 VQQSATRVNVLLERI
+407 VQQSAARVNILLERI

-447 GTSQADDRALLLLEN
+447 GTPQADDRALLLLEN

-485 KGKYFK
+485 KGRYFK
-491 VQYGSSRELMQFRN
+491 IQYASSRELMQFRN

-514 RWLDTPKDIFES
+514 RWLDTPTDIFES

-547 QRELALL
+547 QRELAAL

-563 VLETRD
+563 ILETRD

-584 GVVYLLT
+584 GVVYVLT
-591 EVVGRGIGLVGQGI
+591 EIVGRGIGLVGQGI

>member
-1 MSQSESRRS
+1 MSQFELRRS
-10 LLRSPIRCVLIEPD
+10 LLGSPIRCVLIELD

-37 SVVWQIVAECEA
+37 SVLWQIVAECEA
-49 LELGLVRL
+49 LDLGLVRL

-67 EIVLL
+67 ELVLL

-89 GAVATEAQIVVLG
+89 GAVATEAKIVVLG
-102 ALPASNNTARL
+102 ALPASNSTARL

-121 TGDRPESLLELLQTL
+121 TGDRPETLLELLQTL
-136 RPLEGAMKPSRVVV
+136 RPIEGAMKPSRVVV
-150 SPAIAALGRLAGTGR
+150 SPAIAALGRLASTGR
-165 LDGIVG
+165 LDRMQG
-171 GGLDGRFA
+171 GQMDGRFA
-179 LYDRKLAQLDV
+179 LYDRTLVQLDV
-190 QLRTRRLNRPARW
+190 QLRTRRLNRPERW
-203 FLEGRIREI
+203 FLQGRIREI
-212 QTARWMTEKMMS
+212 QAARWITEKMMLP
-224 SGMMLQKKIA
+224 GMMLQKEIL
-234 PKITPSRTQITSP
+234 PKMMPARTQITSQIP
-247 IQRDD
+247 RDN
-252 RLVKPSFQSNLPN
+252 RLVKPSFRSNLPN
-265 PSNLSNGSS
+265 PSS
-274 VLNRSSGSSL
+274 VSNRSSGPSL
-284 IRSSNSN
+284 IRLSNSN
-291 YQFDIG
+291 SQVEIG
-297 TDIRLE
+297 TDIDIE

-318 ASRISPISRL
+318 AARISPISRL

-337 IDVLTLEMQVA
+337 IDVLTIEMQVL
-348 LLTTIAIALQAEVG
+348 LLTTIAMVLQAEVG

-368 LATLHDRIPVILQT
+368 LAALHDRIPVILET
-382 VWNIV
+382 VWKIV
-387 VIQFFRC
+387 VTQFFHY
-394 ESEPSSELSIANG
+394 ESEPPSELSIANG
-407 VQQSATRVNVLLERI
+407 VQQSSARVNVLLERI

-435 MPLSLDNQPYGV
+435 MPLSLNNQPYGL
-447 GTSQADDRALLLLEN
+447 GTPQADDRALLLLEN

-485 KGKYFK
+485 KGRYFK
-491 VQYGSSRELMQFRN
+491 IQYGSSRELMQFRN

-514 RWLDTPKDIFES
+514 RWLDTPTDIFES

-547 QRELALL
+547 QRELAAL

-584 GVVYLLT
+584 GVVYVLT

>member
-1 MSQSESRRS
+1 
-10 LLRSPIRCVLIEPD
+10 
-24 ESRRWTLSFLLQN
+24 
-37 SVVWQIVAECEA
+37 
-49 LELGLVRL
+49 
-57 DALRSTPDAA
+57 
-67 EIVLL
+67 
-72 GSTNLNLDQL
+72 
-82 VPIVAAI
+82 
-89 GAVATEAQIVVLG
+89 
-102 ALPASNNTARL
+102 
-113 LGADGYWW
+113 
-121 TGDRPESLLELLQTL
+121 
-136 RPLEGAMKPSRVVV
+136 
-150 SPAIAALGRLAGTGR
+150 
-165 LDGIVG
+165 
-171 GGLDGRFA
+171 
-179 LYDRKLAQLDV
+179 
-190 QLRTRRLNRPARW
+190 
-203 FLEGRIREI
+203 
-212 QTARWMTEKMMS
+212 
-224 SGMMLQKKIA
+224 
-234 PKITPSRTQITSP
+234 
-247 IQRDD
+247 
-252 RLVKPSFQSNLPN
+252 
-265 PSNLSNGSS
+265 
-274 VLNRSSGSSL
+274 
-284 IRSSNSN
+284 
-291 YQFDIG
+291 
-297 TDIRLE
+297 

-318 ASRISPISRL
+318 AARISPISRL

-337 IDVLTLEMQVA
+337 IDVLTIEMQVL
-348 LLTTIAIALQAEVG
+348 LLTTIAMVLQAEVG

-368 LATLHDRIPVILQT
+368 LAALHDRIPVILET
-382 VWNIV
+382 VWDIV
-387 VIQFFRC
+387 VIQFFRYK
-394 ESEPSSELSIANG
+394 SEPSSELSIANG
-407 VQQSATRVNVLLERI
+407 VQQSSARVNVLLERI

-435 MPLSLDNQPYGV
+435 MPLSLNNQPYGL
-447 GTSQADDRALLLLEN
+447 GTPQADDRALLLLEN

-485 KGKYFK
+485 KGRYFK
-491 VQYGSSRELMQFRN
+491 IQYGSSRELMQFRN

-514 RWLDTPKDIFES
+514 RWLDTPTDIFES

-547 QRELALL
+547 QRELAAL

-584 GVVYLLT
+584 GVVYVLT

>member
-1 MSQSESRRS
+1 MSQFESRRS
-10 LLRSPIRCVLIEPD
+10 LVRSPIRCVLIEPD

-37 SVVWQIVAECEA
+37 SVIWQIVAECEA

-67 EIVLL
+67 ELVLL

-102 ALPASNNTARL
+102 ALPASNSTARL

-136 RPLEGAMKPSRVVV
+136 RPLDGAMKPSLVVV
-150 SPAIAALGRLAGTGR
+150 SPAIAALGRLASTGR
-165 LDGIVG
+165 LDRMLDGQM
-171 GGLDGRFA
+171 DGRFA

-203 FLEGRIREI
+203 FLQGQIREI
-212 QTARWMTEKMMS
+212 QMARWMTEKMMS
-224 SGMMLQKKIA
+224 SGIMLQKKIP
-234 PKITPSRTQITSP
+234 PKIMPSRTQITGQ

-252 RLVKPSFQSNLPN
+252 RLVKPSSRSSAPN
-265 PSNLSNGSS
+265 PSNALSLSNPS
-274 VLNRSSGSSL
+274 LGSSL

-291 YQFDIG
+291 YQFEIG
-297 TDIRLE
+297 AEIEIE

-318 ASRISPISRL
+318 VARISPISRL

-337 IDVLTLEMQVA
+337 IDVLTVEMQVA
-348 LLTTIAIALQAEVG
+348 LLTTIAMVLQAEVG

-368 LATLHDRIPVILQT
+368 LAALHDRIPVILQT
-382 VWNIV
+382 VWDIV
-387 VIQFFRC
+387 VIQFFRY
-394 ESEPSSELSIANG
+394 ESEPSSELSVASG
-407 VQQSATRVNVLLERI
+407 VQQSAARVNILLERI

-447 GTSQADDRALLLLEN
+447 GTAQADDRALLLLEN

-485 KGKYFK
+485 KGRYFK
-491 VQYGSSRELMQFRN
+491 IQYGSSRELMQFRN

-514 RWLDTPKDIFES
+514 RWLDTPTDIFES

-547 QRELALL
+547 QRELAAL
-554 SGLPLALTL
+554 SGLPLVLTL

-584 GVVYLLT
+584 GVVYVLT

>member
-1 MSQSESRRS
+1 MSQFELRRS
-10 LLRSPIRCVLIEPD
+10 LLGSPIRCVLIELD

-37 SVVWQIVAECEA
+37 SVLWQIVAECEA

-57 DALRSTPDAA
+57 DTLRSTPDAA
-67 EIVLL
+67 ELVLL

-89 GAVATEAQIVVLG
+89 GAVATEAKIVVLG
-102 ALPASNNTARL
+102 ALPASNSTARL

-121 TGDRPESLLELLQTL
+121 TGDRPETLLELLQTL
-136 RPLEGAMKPSRVVV
+136 RPIEGAMKPSRVVV
-150 SPAIAALGRLAGTGR
+150 SPAIAALGRLASTGR
-165 LDGIVG
+165 LDRMQG
-171 GGLDGRFA
+171 GQMDGRFA
-179 LYDRKLAQLDV
+179 LYDRTLVQLDV
-190 QLRTRRLNRPARW
+190 QLRTRRLNRPERW
-203 FLEGRIREI
+203 FLQGRIREI
-212 QTARWMTEKMMS
+212 QAARWITEKMMLP
-224 SGMMLQKKIA
+224 GMMLQKEIL
-234 PKITPSRTQITSP
+234 PKMMPARTQITSQIP
-247 IQRDD
+247 RDN
-252 RLVKPSFQSNLPN
+252 RLVKPSFRSNLPN
-265 PSNLSNGSS
+265 PSS
-274 VLNRSSGSSL
+274 VSNRSSGPSL
-284 IRSSNSN
+284 IRLSNSN
-291 YQFDIG
+291 SQVEIG
-297 TDIRLE
+297 TDIDIE

-318 ASRISPISRL
+318 AARISPISRL

-337 IDVLTLEMQVA
+337 IDVLTIEMQVL
-348 LLTTIAIALQAEVG
+348 LLTTIAMVLQAEVG

-368 LATLHDRIPVILQT
+368 LAALHDRIPVILET
-382 VWNIV
+382 VWKIV
-387 VIQFFRC
+387 VTQFFHY
-394 ESEPSSELSIANG
+394 ESEPPSELSIANG
-407 VQQSATRVNVLLERI
+407 VQQSSARVNVLLERI

-435 MPLSLDNQPYGV
+435 MPLSLNNQPYGL
-447 GTSQADDRALLLLEN
+447 GTPQADDRALLLLEN

-485 KGKYFK
+485 KGRYFK
-491 VQYGSSRELMQFRN
+491 IQYGSSRELMQFRN

-514 RWLDTPKDIFES
+514 RWLDTPTDIFES

-547 QRELALL
+547 QRELAAL

-584 GVVYLLT
+584 GVVYVLT

>member
-1 MSQSESRRS
+1 MSQFESRRS
-10 LLRSPIRCVLIEPD
+10 LLGSPIRCVLIEPD

-37 SVVWQIVAECEA
+37 SVLWQIVAECEA

-67 EIVLL
+67 ELVLL

-102 ALPASNNTARL
+102 ALPASNSTARL

-121 TGDRPESLLELLQTL
+121 TGDRPETLLELLQTL

-150 SPAIAALGRLAGTGR
+150 SPAIAALGRLANRGR
-165 LDGIVG
+165 LDGMLG
-171 GGLDGRFA
+171 EQMDGRFA

-190 QLRTRRLNRPARW
+190 QIRTQRLNRPARW
-203 FLEGRIREI
+203 FLQGQIREI
-212 QTARWMTEKMMS
+212 QMARWMTEKMLS
-224 SGMMLQKKIA
+224 SGMMLQKKIS
-234 PKITPSRTQITSP
+234 PKIMPSRTQITSQ

-252 RLVKPSFQSNLPN
+252 RLVKPSFRSNP
-265 PSNLSNGSS
+265 PNLSNGAS
-274 VLNRSSGSSL
+274 VLNQSSGSSL

-291 YQFDIG
+291 YQFEIG
-297 TDIRLE
+297 TDIEIE

-318 ASRISPISRL
+318 VARISPISRL

-337 IDVLTLEMQVA
+337 IDVLTVEMQVA
-348 LLTTIAIALQAEVG
+348 LLTTIAMVLQAEVG

-368 LATLHDRIPVILQT
+368 LAALHDRIPAILQT
-382 VWNIV
+382 VWDIV
-387 VIQFFRC
+387 VIQFFRYK
-394 ESEPSSELSIANG
+394 SEPSSELSIANG
-407 VQQSATRVNVLLERI
+407 VQQSAARVNVLLERI

-447 GTSQADDRALLLLEN
+447 GTAQSDDRALLLLEN

-485 KGKYFK
+485 KGRYFK
-491 VQYGSSRELMQFRN
+491 IQYASSRELMQFRN

-514 RWLDTPKDIFES
+514 RWIDTPKDIFES

-547 QRELALL
+547 QRELAAL
-554 SGLPLALTL
+554 SGLPLVLTL

-569 AVSPRLRSVFALLGT
+569 AVSPRLRSVFALIGT
-584 GVVYLLT
+584 GVVYVLT